1 MRSRIVLAS
10 LLLLTAVVPASALRF
25 YVNGNPGG
33 NGDDRRSNQSAQN
46 RATPFRTIGHAL
58 RVAALEQHSRPH
70 TISIAAGTYSATTN
84 GEPLPVELTQTDVSL
99 VPEGRVILDGG
110 GRNRLLRIRVHTGEF
125 VVSGLEFANGQADS
139 GGAITIDSATVR
151 ISGNRFT
158 GNVATAAGHV
168 LYSHAGHVRFFNN
181 LVRACGASG
190 SLAGLVELN
199 DSLAVTSQRDEVR
212 NNTFYRNWAPA
223 VRTRSNRT
231 DIQNNLLLDL
241 CPTTFMA
248 PEASEPPL
256 IRYNMFWHPSVLLI
270 GPGQDTITVVRTDR
284 DTLTYAEQG
293 LVLPSVITARPPTL
307 AKVGQAHDFYIPVPG
322 TRSLY
327 QFRAD
332 AMPNRAT
339 LTDGRI
345 SWTPTVA
352 DTGKAN
358 IFNIEITDTTG
369 VRSYLYYR
377 LRVYTSA
384 SFPDTTANGE
394 PTWAWET
401 PDTARAFNLIN
412 RLVPSFSTAASA
424 GGNFRGEP
432 GFRNAEIGQWDL
444 MPGSPALDS
453 GNPMVALN
461 DPPARYRL
469 LASDADRGNL
479 GHLGGPLLG
488 AAPAP
493 DTLYR
498 QLAINTLPDSLVVQG
513 QRFVYQALIDSALRD
528 SVVEIRLVEGTAPPT
543 MAAPGVFGR
552 RATVTWTPTAA
563 DVGSYLVGV
572 IVETANSGGGFH
584 YFPLRVRAANLAPVF
599 TSRPDTTVNERA
611 LFSYTPQVTDEDG
624 DAFTISLQSGPSGMA
639 YDAVARALT
648 WTPTAANLGRTTV
661 TLKAADSRGASSTQA
676 FGLVVR
682 NINDPPTITS
692 APDTTANEDGSWT
705 YRVAATDPDP
715 GDTVVVTLTEA
726 PTGASLDSAATVRWS
741 PTQVQVGRQAFT
753 MAARDRAGLTT
764 TQHFTVTVAA
774 VNDPPAIS
782 SRADSTALEDHAWTY
797 GVVATDVDG
806 DSLRYELP
814 GAPAGMRVDATGAIT
829 WTPAGTDAGQHTIRV
844 RAIDPLGLYAEQ
856 VFALTVVAVNDPPQ
870 LVAAT
875 PPVDTPVAVIRGES
889 VTLAAT
895 AADEEGDTLGYA
907 WRRNGEPVTG
917 TASSLVYTPAGTV
930 GRLDT
935 LVVRVTDGRDSLRV
949 SWVVD
954 SRRAPVAVAPPDT
967 LRLGAVA
974 LGDTGRAELA
984 LGNTGDA
991 ELVIRDATA
1000 SDSRFAVAAPLRIA
1014 AGRTGAL
1021 AVTYVPFTRHARSAV
1036 LTLTT
1041 NDPER
1046 PQLAVP
1052 VSGSGVVPTQITLD
1066 LDTQAGDQALA
1077 TATTAPGATI
1087 EVALYVRRAWDLL
1100 EARLVLAYDPERL
1113 TPTSPLVRSD
1123 EANLFDADGGT
1134 VQVTAASPTAGR
1146 LQLDVVA
1153 SAPRTA
1159 TGLLAIA
1166 RFAVRPGLASTATAI
1181 RLAEATVRSRGLA
1194 QSDTLTVP
1202 AATEVTLAGPAQPSP
1217 DLDGDGE
1224 VGFADFFLFAD
1235 HFGQVNPAY
1244 DMDGSGGPVDLAD
1257 FFLFADHFGERISA
1271 SASQRPAPGA
1281 AAGAVGSALRP
1292 AATAPAP
1299 ETSAAASAAEAA
1311 GRAR

>member
-1 MRSRIVLAS
+1 MRSRVVLAL
-10 LLLLTAVVPASALRF
+10 LLLLTAVAPASALRF

-33 NGDDRRSNQSAQN
+33 NGDDRRSNQSAQD
-46 RATPFRTIGHAL
+46 RATPFRTIAHAL

-70 TISIAAGTYSATTN
+70 TITIIAGTYSAATN

-110 GRNRLLRIRVHTGEF
+110 GRSRLLRVRVHTGEF

-158 GNVATAAGHV
+158 GNTATMAGHV
-168 LYSHAGHVRFFNN
+168 LYSHAGRVRFFNN
-181 LVRACGASG
+181 LVRGCGTSG
-190 SLAGLVELN
+190 SMAGLVELN
-199 DSLAVTSQRDEVR
+199 DSLTVSSQRDEVR

-248 PEASEPPL
+248 PDAGEPPL
-256 IRYNMFWHPSVLLI
+256 IRYNMFWRPSVLLI

-284 DTLTYAEQG
+284 DTLTYGEQG
-293 LVLPSVITARPPTL
+293 LVVPTVVTARPPTL
-307 AKVGQAHDFYIPVPG
+307 AKVGQVHDFFIPVPG

-339 LTDGRI
+339 LTNGRI
-345 SWTPTVA
+345 TWTPTLA
-352 DTGKAN
+352 DTGN
-358 IFNIEITDTTG
+358 GNLFNIEITDTTG
-369 VRSYLYYR
+369 VRSYLFYR

-384 SFPDTTANGE
+384 NFPDTTANGE

-432 GFRNAEIGQWDL
+432 VFRNADIGQWEL

-453 GNPMVALN
+453 GNPIAALN
-461 DPPARYRL
+461 DPPARYRM
-469 LASDADRGNL
+469 LASDGDRGNL

-498 QLAINTLPDSLVVQG
+498 QLVINTLPDSLVVQG
-513 QRFVYQALIDSALRD
+513 QRFVYQALIDSSLRD

-543 MAAPGVFGR
+543 MGAPGVFGR
-552 RATVTWTPTAA
+552 RSTVTWTPTAA

-599 TSRPDTTVNERA
+599 ASHPDTTVNERS

-624 DAFTISLQSGPSGMA
+624 DAFAISLQSGPAGMA
-639 YDAVARALT
+639 YDAVARVLT

-661 TLKAADSRGASSTQA
+661 TLKAADSRGASSTQV

-682 NINDPPTITS
+682 NVNDPPVVTS
-692 APDTTANEDGSWT
+692 APDTMASEDISWT
-705 YRVAATDPDP
+705 YRVVAVDPDS
-715 GDTVVVTLTEA
+715 GDAVVVALTEA
-726 PTGASLDSAATVRWS
+726 PTGASLDSSATVRWS
-741 PTQVQVGRQAFT
+741 PTQSQVGRQAFT
-753 MAARDRAGLTT
+753 LTARDRAGLTT
-764 TQHFTVTVAA
+764 SQHFTVTVSA
-774 VNDPPAIS
+774 VNDPPAIG
-782 SRADSTALEDHAWTY
+782 SRADSTAFEDRAWTY
-797 GVVATDVDG
+797 TLVATDVDG
-806 DSLRYELP
+806 DSLRYELA
-814 GAPAGMRVDATGAIT
+814 GAPGGMRIDAAGIIT
-829 WTPAGTDAGQHTIRV
+829 WTPTGADAGRHTARV

-856 VFALTVVAVNDPPQ
+856 VFALTVIAVNDPPQ
-870 LVAAT
+870 LVTVT
-875 PPVDTPVAVIRGES
+875 PALDAPVAVIRGES
-889 VTLAAT
+889 VTLAVT
-895 AADEEGDTLGYA
+895 AADEEGDTLSYA
-907 WRRNGEPVTG
+907 WRRNGEPIAG
-917 TASSLVYTPAGTV
+917 IASSLAYTPPGPV

-935 LVVRVTDGRDSLRV
+935 LAVRVSDGRDSLRV
-949 SWVVD
+949 SWIVD
-954 SRRAPVAVAPPDT
+954 SRRAPVVVVVPADT

-984 LGNTGDA
+984 LGNAGDA
-991 ELVIRDATA
+991 ELVIREATA
-1000 SDSRFAVAAPLRIA
+1000 TDSRFAVTAPLRLA
-1014 AGRTGAL
+1014 AGSSGAL
-1021 AVTYVPFTRHARSAV
+1021 EVSYVPFTRHSRNAV
-1036 LTLTT
+1036 LTLIT
-1041 NDPER
+1041 NDPDR
-1046 PQLAVP
+1046 PQVTVP
-1052 VSGSGVVPTQITLD
+1052 VSGSGLVPTEITLD
-1066 LDTQAGDQALA
+1066 LDAQAGDQALA
-1077 TATTAPGATI
+1077 AATTAAGATVEI
-1087 EVALYVRRAWDLL
+1087 ALYARRAWDLL
-1100 EARLVLAYDPERL
+1100 EARLVLTYDPERL
-1113 TPTSPLVRSD
+1113 TPTTPLARAG

-1134 VQVTAASPTAGR
+1134 VQVAATSPTTGR
-1146 LQLDVVA
+1146 LQLDVTA

-1166 RFAVRPGLASTATAI
+1166 RFTVQPGLASTPTRV
-1181 RLAEATVRSRGLA
+1181 RLAEATVRSRGLT
-1194 QSDTLTVP
+1194 QSDTL
-1202 AATEVTLAGPAQPSP
+1202 AAEAEVALTGPARPSP

-1235 HFGQVNPAY
+1235 HFGQVNAAY
-1244 DMDGSGGPVDLAD
+1244 DMDGSGGAVDLAD
-1257 FFLFADHFGERISA
+1257 FFLFADHFGERRS
-1271 SASQRPAPGA
+1271 S
-1281 AAGAVGSALRP
+1281 SALRAVDLGSTGLP
-1292 AATAPAP
+1292 AARPTSPANP
-1299 ETSAAASAAEAA
+1299 SATRAAEEA